1 LDSSGYDQSKYSIQA
16 NYWSPMSIRD
26 FVLPKIFFEDDF
38 VALGDPM
45 TGRRDTVLLMSEKIW
60 QVGT

>member
-1 LDSSGYDQSKYSIQA
+1 
-16 NYWSPMSIRD
+16 MSIRD

-45 TGRRDTVLLMSEKIW
+45 TGRRDTVLLMSEKN
-60 QVGT
+60 